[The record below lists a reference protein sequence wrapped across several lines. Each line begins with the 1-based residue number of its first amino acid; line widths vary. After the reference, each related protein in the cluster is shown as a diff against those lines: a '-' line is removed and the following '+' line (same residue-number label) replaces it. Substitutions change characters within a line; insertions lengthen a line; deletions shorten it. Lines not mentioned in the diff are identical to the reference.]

1 MLRVQRCISR
11 RRLTSHALRSRA
23 HVHSNSTASQKGRA
37 ETSGPSTLKKAVPL
51 ALITVGAAGLAYVSA
66 RNKPVRNDAAVQ
78 NESAIEGGRVKSVPA
93 PGSVLDGEHLTSIVW
108 GSNRCV

>member
-23 HVHSNSTASQKGRA
+23 HIHSNSTASRKGRS

-66 RNKPVRNDAAVQ
+66 RNKPIRNDAAAQ
-78 NESAIEGGRVKSVPA
+78 NESVIGGGGAKSVP
-93 PGSVLDGEHLTSIVW
+93 PPSSVLDGEHLTSIVL